1 MSPDLLRRT
10 LARLFLLF
18 PEEDELLQPGP
29 AALLALLLRDRE
41 RIDQA
46 LVAAAGADADGLE
59 ILAGLVDM
67 PRPLLFA
74 RLGTLSAL
82 LVLGEAVWLR
92 ASMAMSPRS
101 AALGNGTP

>member
-18 PEEDELLQPGP
+18 PEEDELLQPD
-29 AALLALLLRDRE
+29 RD

-46 LVAAAGADADGLE
+46 LVVAGADADGLE

-67 PRPLLFA
+67 PRPLVFA

-92 ASMAMSPRS
+92 ASLAMSPRS
-101 AALGNGTP
+101 AALGGGAP

>member
-10 LARLFLLF
+10 LARLYLLF
-18 PEEDELLQPGP
+18 PEEDELLQLGP

-46 LVAAAGADADGLE
+46 LVAAGADADGLE

-101 AALGNGTP
+101 AALGNGMP